1 MDPILALL
9 IGLGG
14 LVVAII
20 GLSVSFSVAK
30 RGNKK
35 STTEEGEEK
44 GVMQASLNYLKHIAE
59 ETALDVKDMKRDYGG
74 LCERVAKVEASASS
88 AHKRIDDYMREKE

>member
-59 ETALDVKDMKRDYGG
+59 ETAGNYIQTALHALSQLPQNDYSQTMAEIAGYVLDRK
-74 LCERVAKVEASASS
+74 S
-88 AHKRIDDYMREKE
+88 